1 MTGEISH
8 ADLELALSLER
19 FARYLAW
26 AGQDRARAI
35 ELYTLNT
42 RISESLYIPLQA
54 LEIALR
60 NRIHA
65 VMSEAHHEGW
75 VADAGFLLDATQ
87 PGQVAKAI
95 QDIQADN
102 KEPTPGRIVAGLT
115 FGFWTA
121 MFGIV
126 YDDLWRHSLH
136 RIAKRPDGKRL
147 GRKDFTR
154 PLTPIRKLRNRVAHH
169 EPIISWSLRKH
180 HDRMLELTEWL
191 APAACAWCRQLDRFD
206 EVYPAEGIVLAH
218 VQQDE
223 AEG

>member
-1 MTGEISH
+1 MANEISH

-26 AGQDRARAI
+26 ADQDRARAI

-65 VMSEAHHEGW
+65 VMTQARHERW
-75 VADAGFLLDATQ
+75 FSDERFLLDANQTEQ
-87 PGQVAKAI
+87 LANAI
-95 QDIQADN
+95 RDIEHDGR
-102 KEPTPGRIVAGLT
+102 EPTPGRIVAELT

-121 MFGIV
+121 MFGTV
-126 YDDLWRHSLH
+126 YEDLWRRTLH
-136 RIAKRPDGKRL
+136 LIANRADGKRL
-147 GRKDFTR
+147 GRKDFTKR
-154 PLTPIRKLRNRVAHH
+154 LTPIRMLRNRVAHH

-191 APAACAWCRQLDRFD
+191 APAAAAWCRRLDRFD
-206 EVYPAEGIVLAH
+206 EVYPAGGIGLAL

-223 AEG
+223 AAG

>member
-1 MTGEISH
+1 MANEISH

-19 FARYLAW
+19 FARYLGW
-26 AGQDRARAI
+26 ADQDRARAI

-65 VMSEAHHEGW
+65 VMTEARRESW
-75 VADAGFLLDATQ
+75 FSDDGFLLDAKQ
-87 PGQVAKAI
+87 PEQLAKAI
-95 QDIQADN
+95 QDI
-102 KEPTPGRIVAGLT
+102 KHRERELTPGRIVAELT

-121 MFGIV
+121 MFGPV
-126 YDDLWRHSLH
+126 YEDLWRRTLH
-136 RIAKRPDGKRL
+136 RIGQRPDGKHL
-147 GRKDFTR
+147 SRKHFTK
-154 PLTPIRKLRNRVAHH
+154 PLLPIRMLRNRVAHH
-169 EPIISWSLRKH
+169 EPIIYWSLRKH

-191 APAACAWCRQLDRFD
+191 APAAAAWCRRLDRFD
-206 EVYPAEGIVLAH
+206 EVYPAEGIVLAL

-223 AEG
+223 AAG

>member
-1 MTGEISH
+1 MPIWNLPCPLSVSRATSRGQARTG
-8 ADLELALSLER
+8 
-19 FARYLAW
+19 
-26 AGQDRARAI
+26 
-35 ELYTLNT
+35 
-42 RISESLYIPLQA
+42 
-54 LEIALR
+54 
-60 NRIHA
+60 
-65 VMSEAHHEGW
+65 
-75 VADAGFLLDATQ
+75 
-87 PGQVAKAI
+87 
-95 QDIQADN
+95 
-102 KEPTPGRIVAGLT
+102 
-115 FGFWTA
+115 
-121 MFGIV
+121 
-126 YDDLWRHSLH
+126 HSLH